1 MSNHYSGAYLHFPGD
16 DARLDLTD
24 LYVFATPGSPGRTS
38 LILDANPYMTGL
50 SATPPFLLTEKMR
63 TDAVY
68 RINIDNDGDLLADA
82 AFTFVFA
89 DAAGGGQSV
98 SVRYATGE
106 DARRPEALGTVL
118 IEAAPVGRDDSAQP
132 VQAGDCRIF
141 AGVRSDPFFA
151 DAEGALHGFEWTGQ
165 DAFAGKNIQC
175 MALDVPDGMLGADP
189 EIGVWATAGLPRDGG
204 GFAQLDRAGHPTINP
219 FINPDY
225 AKEAYNAGHPVDDLA
240 TYLEPFA
247 GLLRDHGYGQ
257 AEADAAARTVL
268 PDILRYDRR
277 RPAAYPGNGRY
288 LTDDV
293 FTLRMAFL
301 SNGTVTSGAVPPH
314 ADLRPDFPYLGP
326 PNPNPAM

>member
-1 MSNHYSGAYLHFPGD
+1 
-16 DARLDLTD
+16 
-24 LYVFATPGSPGRTS
+24 
-38 LILDANPYMTGL
+38 
-50 SATPPFLLTEKMR
+50 
-63 TDAVY
+63 
-68 RINIDNDGDLLADA
+68 
-82 AFTFVFA
+82 
-89 DAAGGGQSV
+89 
-98 SVRYATGE
+98 
-106 DARRPEALGTVL
+106 
-118 IEAAPVGRDDSAQP
+118 
-132 VQAGDCRIF
+132 
-141 AGVRSDPFFA
+141 
-151 DAEGALHGFEWTGQ
+151 
-165 DAFAGKNIQC
+165 
-175 MALDVPDGMLGADP
+175 
-189 EIGVWATAGLPRDGG
+189 
-204 GFAQLDRAGHPTINP
+204 AQLDRAGHPTINP